1 MDAVIAIGGA
11 AAFIAGVWGLLWVIR
26 WGNRQGAL
34 TPGQRAPEAIA
45 ADYKRAGLTVEDG
58 LQTQV
63 VKGTL
68 QSVPFL
74 LTLYAGGQGM
84 ARGVL
89 EVQDV
94 SGADFSVAREVD
106 EMRLFLRLGSGH
118 ALQTSDAGIP
128 ALDAALPEGA
138 ERDAVRALF
147 HLGFDQLERREG
159 SLRAM
164 KASCPVLPELGVLR
178 QALAH
183 LGVLRPG
190 GGT

>member
-11 AAFIAGVWGLLWVIR
+11 AAFIAGVWGLVWLIR

-63 VKGTL
+63 VRGTL

-89 EVQDV
+89 EVPDARK
-94 SGADFSVAREVD
+94 GADFSVAREAD
-106 EMRLFLRLGSGH
+106 EMRVFLRLGSGH

-128 ALDAALPEGA
+128 ALDP
-138 ERDAVRALF
+138 D
-147 HLGFDQLERREG
+147 
-159 SLRAM
+159 
-164 KASCPVLPELGVLR
+164 
-178 QALAH
+178 
-183 LGVLRPG
+183 
-190 GGT
+190 